1 MEFSAFQSHRIK
13 FWHQYLEGFLGCPH
27 PIFGPKALQETWRTR
42 MGQQK
47 STVNIWRVIYTFE
60 HCQKSDAPF
69 FDAFELLNAPDV
81 KHVFSTPESKNDLG
95 AKIRGVISN
104 WTTLI
109 FIKIRDLYPKTKED
123 SFLFDAFP
131 IVFSYFLQKSP
142 PAMYYKFQW
151 YVALIH
157 LYQCSFTCIVA
168 VMSSCVIDVEWDE
181 ASMLTWHCQRNTCPS
196 LNSCCPSHTL
206 CSTICC

>member
-27 PIFGPKALQETWRTR
+27 PIFGPKETWRTR

-131 IVFSYFLQKSP
+131 KITACHVLQ
-142 PAMYYKFQW
+142 
-151 YVALIH
+151 I
-157 LYQCSFTCIVA
+157 
-168 VMSSCVIDVEWDE
+168 
-181 ASMLTWHCQRNTCPS
+181 SM
-196 LNSCCPSHTL
+196 
-206 CSTICC
+206 ICCSYSFISV